1 MGHLERN
8 GPEGH
13 PRELARAD
21 GLASS
26 IRVTAEAVHVHGLL
40 GHGVYE
46 FTDMLGIFETL
57 EETNGRLEI
66 AFEMASGKRPK
77 IRVEERKGL
86 SDVLVRAAVARRRAQ
101 AADPKAPV
109 DAVQTDAI
117 SAVAME
123 HMTHVPGFLWNRNK
137 TYDRLKPGIRNAL
150 EDLLGER
157 ALHTREL
164 QYHSRGVIHRPLYG
178 FRTEL
183 IGILEDCNV
192 QVKRLNLGNMLF
204 YRVRECTHTT
214 HSTTESGTLRTGKSR
229 TTSTTRRI
237 VLEKCLLWVFTEE
250 TKTNVLLDFWS
261 FVDPDGF
268 VILTD
273 GRKFLNRVVQ
283 EAAQRNHLR
292 S

>member
-26 IRVTAEAVHVHGLL
+26 IRVTAEAIHVHGLL
-40 GHGVYE
+40 GHRVYE

-57 EETNGRLEI
+57 EETNGCLEI

-77 IRVEERKGL
+77 IRVEERTGL

-101 AADPKAPV
+101 AADPQAPA

-123 HMTHVPGFLWNRNK
+123 HITDVPGFLWDRSK

-150 EDLLGER
+150 EELLGEE
-157 ALHTREL
+157 ALHAREL
-164 QYHSRGVIHRPLYG
+164 WYHSRGVIHRPLYG
-178 FRTEL
+178 FRAEL
-183 IGILEDCNV
+183 IGILEDCNA
-192 QVKRLNLGNMLF
+192 QVKRLNLGDMLF
-204 YRVRECTHTT
+204 YRIRECTHTT
-214 HSTTESGTLRTGKSR
+214 SRTTRSGTLRTGEST

-237 VLEKCLLWVFTEE
+237 VLEKCLLWVFTRE

-268 VILTD
+268 VILSD
-273 GRKFLNRVVQ
+273 GREFLNKIVQ
-283 EAAQRNHLR
+283 EAAKRNDMR
-292 S
+292 P